1 MRATN
6 PRTFTLFCAICL
18 IAAAL
23 IVPATAETVTLTFQ
37 DIGLVTQQI
46 DVFDDTGAYVLTT
59 NRSSVV
65 GLNVSESNRYTLQLN
80 PTIATVE
87 PVSLLDTLVAWLTQ
101 NILVVVIV
109 LVLILAAGGLF
120 RRR

>member
-6 PRTFTLFCAICL
+6 PRTFTLFCAALL

-37 DIGLVTQQI
+37 DVGLTTQQI
-46 DVFDDTGAYVLTT
+46 DIYDASGAYLLTT
-59 NRSSVV
+59 NSSSVI
-65 GLNVSESNRYTLQLN
+65 GLNVSESNRYTLQLK

-87 PVSLLDTLVAWLTQ
+87 PASLLDTLVAWLTQ